1 MKFIKYPSIKR
12 LTERAISNVRDINVE
27 LPEFMVTEKLHGAN
41 MGIYSN
47 GTEFKIAS
55 REGFVRDGIKFYN
68 GRAVADKYKEA
79 IMKHAKESTDEAK
92 AAGITGE
99 VTSIYFGELFGGNIH
114 KGTPYSQEQDFVL
127 FDFFVLFD
135 DTPDNREA
143 LHQNGVSH
151 FEILQEEG
159 LLLCRAYDKPTA
171 LKKIAYEIGCRP
183 IEILFIGSFEG
194 AILVKNDFESKYV
207 CPQKVKESGVEAHG
221 QEAVDYLCIT
231 EGVII
236 EPVYPVNYFGDTFKY
251 KSKNMKFEEKHN
263 TGYKE
268 KTSAVEKALNNLTDE
283 ERDTL
288 YDMDNYITNPR
299 FEAVLS
305 KMGEVT
311 IKDFSKVL
319 KSYVDDVIAEFKED
333 CKEDGKDFPTLS
345 KDAMMLFT
353 NEVKAFIKPKLLEL
367 S

>member
-79 IMKHAKESTDEAK
+79 IMKHAKASADEAK
-92 AAGITGE
+92 DAGITGE
-99 VTSIYFGELFGGNIH
+99 VTSIYFGELFGGSIH

-127 FDFFVLFD
+127 FDFFVTFD
-135 DTPDNREA
+135 DTPENRET
-143 LHQNGVSH
+143 LHQNGVRS
-151 FEILQEEG
+151 FEILEEEG
-159 LLLCRAYDKPTA
+159 LLLCRIYDKPQR
-171 LKKIAYEIGCRP
+171 LKEVSAEVGCRP

-236 EPVYPVNYFGDTFKY
+236 EPVDPVNYFGDTFKY

-283 ERDTL
+283 ERDALT
-288 YDMDNYITNPR
+288 DMDQYITNPR
-299 FEAVLS
+299 YDAVVS
-305 KMGEVT
+305 KIGEVT

-319 KSYVDDVIAEFKED
+319 KAFVEDVLEDIKED
-333 CKEDGKDFPTLS
+333 YQEYRECFPDLS

-353 NEVKAFIKPKLLEL
+353 NEVKAFIRPKLLEN